1 MIRSLLGRRVFG
13 KRTSSSRDTIG
24 LNAINRGTPYG
35 RPSTPVEE
43 TVEIGMEQVAAYA
56 EAMARHRGYPDASCS
71 MIARHVVFLER
82 RGLLGLS
89 NLYWEMSSFQ
99 EEPLVDRFNVQRPDG
114 REGGHCPFSAAIELW
129 SSYDWLTSI
138 EPEDRRWAIAPSHA
152 LLAVPTL
159 AEWLRPT
166 GRRAMFWWA
175 KDGAVPGYIVVEGF
189 RLAPYLKTSGPDPWD
204 ALMDADHIG
213 FSDCPDDILPKPEPR
228 SGFLE
233 KIKLAPRH
241 IEMMEVFLGSDR

>member
-1 MIRSLLGRRVFG
+1 M
-13 KRTSSSRDTIG
+13 D
-24 LNAINRGTPYG
+24 
-35 RPSTPVEE
+35 
-43 TVEIGMEQVAAYA
+43 QVATYA
-56 EAMARHRGYPDASCS
+56 EAMARHRGYPDPTCA

-89 NLYWEMSSFQ
+89 NLYWEMTSFP
-99 EEPLVDRFNVQRPDG
+99 EESLDDRFNVKRPDG
-114 REGGHCPFSAAIELW
+114 HEGGHCPFSAAIGLW
-129 SSYDWLTSI
+129 PSYDWLTSI

-189 RLAPYLKTSGPDPWD
+189 RLAAYLKTSGPDPWL
-204 ALMDADHIG
+204 ALTYADHIG
-213 FSDCPDDILPKPEPR
+213 FSDCPDDILPTPEPR

-233 KIKLAPRH
+233 KIQLAPRH
-241 IEMMEVFLGSDR
+241 IEMMETFLAGDR